1 MDCLGFPRSGCKIR
15 GGHSPCMLS
24 FAHSIFAKFWN
35 FVPLLRLIHR
45 GSSCAR
51 EGVICG
57 SDERRHDRSPS
68 DFVVFNPE
76 DKTVSIILIEVNSC
90 ATAAE
95 SAEEIAEPRNHWI
108 DRLRNR
114 FRQND
119 LGGNR
124 LYRVAVF
131 ARKEVCDKLR
141 MRFGLLANVRLTN
154 PEDLWREKEPSRA

>member
-1 MDCLGFPRSGCKIR
+1 MQKERIGVGIFEEPVIQVLARGLYVSGDRRCSVK
-15 GGHSPCMLS
+15 
-24 FAHSIFAKFWN
+24 
-35 FVPLLRLIHR
+35 
-45 GSSCAR
+45 
-51 EGVICG
+51 
-57 SDERRHDRSPS
+57 DERRHDRSPS

-95 SAEEIAEPRNHWI
+95 SAEEIANPGI
-108 DRLRNR
+108 TGLTDLG
-114 FRQND
+114 QND
-119 LGGNR
+119 LGGDW

-154 PEDLWREKEPSRA
+154 LEDLWREKEPSRA